1 MAGDVLA
8 AMAPVDAAACLS
20 RLPRPE
26 NQAAIL
32 ASMEAHEASVG
43 AHYLPRSLA
52 LCSYGAASS
61 AVHQMSL
68 MLHALTTAGVK
79 HQ

>member
-43 AHYLPRSLA
+43 AHFLPRTA
-52 LCSYGAASS
+52 ANCACGA
-61 AVHQMSL
+61 
-68 MLHALTTAGVK
+68 
-79 HQ
+79 

>member
-1 MAGDVLA
+1 VAGDVLA

-43 AHYLPRSLA
+43 AHFLPRTA
-52 LCSYGAASS
+52 ANCACGA
-61 AVHQMSL
+61 
-68 MLHALTTAGVK
+68 
-79 HQ
+79 